1 MFNDTKYSIWYWN
14 IIDRA
19 KLRSIIGYTEQ
30 HHILPRSLG
39 GTDDSENLVYLTA
52 REHFIVHW
60 LLTKMTAGKAKAKM
74 LWAWWSFF
82 THKSSRMFSARYYEM
97 LKKSEIGS
105 KLQSDYWKNLSPEKR
120 KSISEKMSTAAIE
133 RAKREGSR
141 YGSNNQAFK
150 GWYMTPWG
158 KFASQ
163 AEITA
168 NTPICGR
175 QVHNYCKTD
184 FVFEKPRKFPEWK
197 NKTAKEV
204 GFYFVEVT

>member
-1 MFNDTKYSIWYWN
+1 MFNDTKYTIWYWN
-14 IIDRA
+14 IIEHA
-19 KLRSIIGYTEQ
+19 KTKSIIGYKEQ

-39 GTDDSENLVYLTA
+39 GSNDSDNLVYLTA

-60 LLTKMTAGKAKAKM
+60 LLTKMTSGKAKAKM
-74 LWAWWSFF
+74 MYAWWSFF
-82 THKSSRMFSARYYEM
+82 THKSSRKFSSKYYEI
-97 LKKSEIGS
+97 LKKSNIGS
-105 KLQSDYWKNLSPEKR
+105 KQKSEFWKNISSEER
-120 KSISEKMSTAAIE
+120 KTISEKMSIAAIE
-133 RAKREGSR
+133 RCARNDQT
-141 YGSNNQAFK
+141 GSNNQAFK

-158 KFASQ
+158 NFASQ

-184 FVFEKPRKFPEWK
+184 FVFRKPRIFPEWK

-204 GFYFVEVT
+204 GFYFVEAM